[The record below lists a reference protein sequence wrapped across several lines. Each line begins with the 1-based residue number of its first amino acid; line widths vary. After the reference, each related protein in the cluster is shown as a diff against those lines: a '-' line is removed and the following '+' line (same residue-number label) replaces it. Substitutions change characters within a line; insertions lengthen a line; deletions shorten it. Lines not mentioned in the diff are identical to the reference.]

1 MKGRKRRKELKYG
14 SFYTKPFTRSRDIV
28 VDFISIGKK
37 TMKVHA
43 LGEIDVTI
51 PLQKIEE
58 YKAKDIKLSFSA
70 FIMHVMAR
78 TVAEHPYMQAIKWR
92 RRRLVIF
99 EDVDV
104 SFIVEREVSGKKM
117 PTAVMIRNAN
127 RKSIQELTDD
137 LWSGKAKSDDSM
149 VDKDKEGGSAID
161 ALLRLPRFLRRFLM
175 WRIFKNPFL
184 HRKYNG
190 TTGVTSVGMYA
201 KGGGTAIPIATGNFS
216 LTVGGIDKRPGYVVR
231 ENGELDLEKIVPRD
245 FLWMTINIDH
255 TTVDGGPATR
265 FLAIFR
271 ERLRLGYGLD
281 DLEPKKEKKAKKI

>member
-1 MKGRKRRKELKYG
+1 MNGKRKRRESKYG
-14 SFYTKPFTRSRDIV
+14 SFYTIPFTRSRDIV

-51 PLQKIEE
+51 PLLKIEE
-58 YKAKDIKLSFSA
+58 YKAKGIKLSFSA
-70 FIMHVMAR
+70 FIMYVLAH

-92 RRRLVIF
+92 RRRMVIF

-137 LWSGKAKSDDSM
+137 LWSGRAKSDDSM
-149 VDKDKEGGSAID
+149 VDKDKEGGSDID
-161 ALLRLPRFLRRFLM
+161 KLLRMPRFLRRFLM
-175 WRIFKNPFL
+175 WRIYKNPFL
-184 HRKYNG
+184 HRKFNG
-190 TTGVTSVGMYA
+190 TTGITSVGMFA

-216 LTVGGIDKRPGYVVR
+216 ITVGGIDKRPGYFVK
-231 ENGELDLEKIVPRD
+231 EDGELDLNQIVPRD
-245 FLWMTINIDH
+245 FLWLTINIDH

-281 DLEPKKEKKAKKI
+281 NLESKKEKKAKEP